1 MNRKHIR
8 TVTKF
13 TCAALALAAAATSAV
28 AQPVFTPGGPSPWFF
43 SIHTM
48 RGDGGL
54 LAGSNYDMSTGS
66 QPATWTSVGGV
77 QTYPVPSGTTSGEI
91 LALSADASIAAGY
104 SSINGSWA
112 TMRAT
117 IWQNGVPLDVGYLP
131 GGQRS
136 VATGVSADG
145 SIVVGGSD
153 IGGWQNRAFRWTA
166 SGGMENL
173 GTLDD
178 RSSGAV
184 AISGDGTKIGGNT
197 HNGVFNTSRP
207 FRWTAS
213 GGMQDLGLLQGG
225 TFAVASRMSA
235 DGSAI
240 TGFADFHM
248 VGGDRE
254 YGIFRWSESLGMEY
268 LGSLGPP
275 FADRTETQPNAISA
289 SGEVIVGSAFD
300 ADSGPG
306 GFGRYAAV
314 YWTRATGLVDLNT
327 YLPTLGI
334 DLGGYTLSSADAI
347 SADGTIIV
355 GSGFAPDGSLTSW
368 MVTGI
373 PAPGVPVLL
382 GIGALSASRR
392 RRAS

>member
-1 MNRKHIR
+1 MNRKHVRSITR
-8 TVTKF
+8 SA
-13 TCAALALAAAATSAV
+13 CAGISLAAAGTGAV

-43 SIHTM
+43 AIHTM

-54 LAGSNYDMSTGS
+54 IAGSNFDMSTGS
-66 QPATWTSVGGV
+66 QPAMWTPAGGV
-77 QTYPVPSGTTSGEI
+77 QTFPVPSGTTGGEI

-104 SSINGSWA
+104 TSFNGSWA

-117 IWQNGVPLDVGYLP
+117 IWQNGVPLDLGFLP

-136 VATGVSADG
+136 GATGVNGDG
-145 SIVVGGSD
+145 STVVGWSE
-153 IGGWQNRAFRWTA
+153 GGGGQNRAFRWTA

-173 GTLDD
+173 GTLGD

-184 AISGDGTKIGGNT
+184 AISADGTKIGGNT
-197 HNGVFNTSRP
+197 HNGVFTTSRP
-207 FRWTAS
+207 FRWTAI

-225 TFAVASRMSA
+225 SFASAFRMSA

-240 TGFADFHM
+240 TGFADFHE
-248 VGGDRE
+248 VGGSRE
-254 YGIFRWSESLGMEY
+254 YGIFRWSESLGMEF
-268 LGSLGPP
+268 LGALGLP
-275 FADRTETQPNAISA
+275 FAERTETQPNAISA
-289 SGEVIVGSAFD
+289 SGEVIVGSALD
-300 ADSGPG
+300 AESGPG

-327 YLPTLGI
+327 YLPTLGL
-334 DLGGYTLSSADAI
+334 DLGGYTLRSADAI
-347 SADGTIIV
+347 SADGSIIV
-355 GSGFAPDGSLTSW
+355 GSGFAPDGSFTSW

-382 GIGALSASRR
+382 GIGALTASRR